1 MERLDV
7 DRVAIPLLNA
17 LVPSVVVRS
26 LNVTV
31 PVGPV
36 EGETA
41 PVKVTVCPLLEGF
54 GLDVR
59 VVVVLS
65 LVVVLTTCTTVP
77 DVLPLYVPSPP

>member
-1 MERLDV
+1 LLSDV
-7 DRVAIPLLNA
+7 
-17 LVPSVVVRS
+17 VPSDVVPS

-41 PVKVTVCPLLEGF
+41 AVKVTVCPFVEGF
-54 GLDVR
+54 GLDVK

-65 LVVVLTTCTTVP
+65 LVVVLTTCTTVG
-77 DVLPLYVPSPP
+77 DVLPL